1 MFQPF
6 RFPVFKLSEET
17 SPVRTLVIVPGDG
30 GFPEALLDAIN
41 GETKTKARSI
51 TTAAV
56 AKDVRVPE
64 ILLSALSKP
73 LNIPTEYTN

>member
-1 MFQPF
+1 MAA
-6 RFPVFKLSEET
+6 
-17 SPVRTLVIVPGDG
+17 GDG

-41 GETKTKARSI
+41 GETKRKARSI
-51 TTAAV
+51 MTAAV